1 MTYHH
6 DSLIVKQL
14 PVGELQANC
23 YLVYE
28 ETSKK
33 AIIIDPGDEGDFI
46 SEEVIRLGLQPQAI
60 ILTHGHFD
68 HVMGL
73 LEVKLNFNIPILI
86 HEADK
91 FLLESLQSRAQHW
104 LKRKVDPAP
113 PANSYLTDNQI
124 LLPQSLILNCLY
136 TPGHT
141 PGSICLYNNEIIF
154 TGDTLF
160 KDAIGRTDFSYSSGQ
175 EMQKSLQKIFKLNH
189 NLVVYPGH
197 GERTSIKIESTR
209 WK

>member
-1 MTYHH
+1 M
-6 DSLIVKQL
+6 LRKVV
-14 PVGELQANC
+14 VGPYQANC
-23 YLVYE
+23 YILGFKGTNDAMV
-28 ETSKK
+28 
-33 AIIIDPGDEGDFI
+33 IDPGDDVFRIVREISAHKLTVRFI
-46 SEEVIRLGLQPQAI
+46 VI
-60 ILTHGHFD
+60 THGHFD

-141 PGSICLYNNEIIF
+141 PGSVSYYFPALKSLF
-154 TGDTLF
+154 SGDTLTQEPVNTSH
-160 KDAIGRTDFSYSSGQ
+160 KYSSLADLTHSHLVL
-175 EMQKSLQKIFKLNH
+175 KSLPPSTI
-189 NLVVYPGH
+189 VYPGH
-197 GERTSIKIESTR
+197 GQSFAIPPKEK
-209 WK
+209 